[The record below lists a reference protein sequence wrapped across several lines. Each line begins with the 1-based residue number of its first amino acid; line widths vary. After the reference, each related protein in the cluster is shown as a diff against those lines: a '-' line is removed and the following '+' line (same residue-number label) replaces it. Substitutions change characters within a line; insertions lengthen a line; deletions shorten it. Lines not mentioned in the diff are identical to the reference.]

1 MMNVNT
7 SKLLIFLV
15 AVVFASPVYAATA
28 YKWVDKEGVV
38 TFTDDYSKIPREY
51 RTHLQTEELPD
62 YPSVEPP
69 APPSAASN
77 PSPKM
82 EKPETDIYGMG
93 PDYWRDR
100 VRPWEQKLEEAQENI
115 LAVDAK
121 VQGKINALSGR
132 FLSHTQYNMNSIEL
146 QDLQAERARYVAQE
160 DEAKEMLQKIAKEAQ
175 DAKADPSW
183 LKE

>member
-1 MMNVNT
+1 MNVNA
-7 SKLLIFLV
+7 SKLLIFL
-15 AVVFASPVYAATA
+15 AAAVFASSGYAATA
-28 YKWVDKEGVV
+28 YQWVDKDGVIN
-38 TFTDDYSKIPREY
+38 FTDDYNNVPREY

-62 YPSVEPP
+62 YPSVEPSP
-69 APPSAASN
+69 TAAST

-93 PDYWRDR
+93 PDYWQDR
-100 VRPWEQKLEEAQENI
+100 VRPWEQRLQEAQENI

-121 VQGKINALSGR
+121 VQEKINALRGR

-146 QDLQAERARYVAQE
+146 QDLQAERAGYVAQE
-160 DEAKEMLQKIAKEAQ
+160 NEAKGMLQKIAKEAE